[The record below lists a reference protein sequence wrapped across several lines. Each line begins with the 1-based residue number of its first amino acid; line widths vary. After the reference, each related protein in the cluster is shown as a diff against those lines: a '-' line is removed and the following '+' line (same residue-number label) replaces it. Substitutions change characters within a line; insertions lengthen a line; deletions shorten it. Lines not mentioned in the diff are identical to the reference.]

1 MKYFNRNFLD
11 FSEEKPP
18 SVTVHTVRGYTT
30 LGPANEL
37 LVYPDS
43 IIHLDCLFDRKLGNP
58 QWKQSNKDK
67 IYPTGFVTIP
77 LFSPFSTFSREF
89 HSGNN

>member
-1 MKYFNRNFLD
+1 MKYFDQNFLT

-67 IYPTGFVTIP
+67 IYPTGFVTFLSI
-77 LFSPFSTFSREF
+77 LNIF
-89 HSGNN
+89 